1 STLLRL
7 LLTSRFPGIHHCIR
21 LYKIIETS
29 PVKVRTLSLHLSAI
43 STPYDVCS
51 YRASPSFAA
60 LPSYVASYM
69 ISVRQTSGLPYASFR
84 FHITMDTLA
93 FGYVLTAT
101 RSHLGLSPVRVHPCR
116 ANKKRVPLC
125 WGPFLFHLSI
135 S

>member
-1 STLLRL
+1 MLFPFFLVKLVSTLSLFRRWSLPSSNRDFYNDKIIQPFALPNFRYVSTLLRL
-7 LLTSRFPGIHHCIR
+7 LLTSRFPCIHHCIR

-69 ISVRQTSGLPYASFR
+69 ISVRQTRGLP
-84 FHITMDTLA
+84 
-93 FGYVLTAT
+93 
-101 RSHLGLSPVRVHPCR
+101 
-116 ANKKRVPLC
+116 
-125 WGPFLFHLSI
+125 
-135 S
+135 